1 MFGQRSYEE
10 EFPMQHHATRL
21 LLAAFAALVGGCADV
36 PQTTV
41 FHTVGPAPV
50 PQKHRSL
57 GFLIA
62 YTPIKLPPISSDTLF
77 YPHTSYAVFDSQGH
91 FLFRVRNHLGP
102 WDETPQT
109 VALLPGRYTIHA
121 QSDFA
126 GDLIVPV
133 IIRGERTTVVD
144 LAHDNRYA
152 VTALNPG

>member
-1 MFGQRSYEE
+1 MN
-10 EFPMQHHATRL
+10 HTTTRL
-21 LLAAFAALVGGCADV
+21 LLAALAALISGCADV

-41 FHTVGPAPV
+41 FNTVGPAPV
-50 PQKHRSL
+50 PPKPRSQ

-62 YTPIKLPPISSDTLF
+62 YTPVKLPPISSDTLF
-77 YPHTSYAVFDSQGH
+77 YPHTSYAVFDNQGR

-109 VALLPGRYTIHA
+109 VTLLPGRYTIHA

-126 GDLIVPV
+126 GDLIVPI
-133 IIRGERTTVVD
+133 IIRSERTTVVD
-144 LAHDNRYA
+144 LAHNNRYA